1 MKNASRKEKFGVG
14 ISDIGRSAGM
24 EAYSSFENSEPHTI
38 KNESGGDRY
47 FIYRAIAGEKSRDF
61 MTVLKTASALGELF
75 SITIPILVPPSSAVA
90 DVRAPTSRRRRGRPA
105 WKNLEALIL
114 AAAPLI
120 RTIIE
125 EQREHGNIPGQVTYR
140 RIAQCIGED
149 RISWHSVRKLHKHG
163 SLEVRRT
170 IDGIYRDVPVLVRE
184 AVDLIGKEIKQ
195 ARIRKERPVY
205 RVVDIPEIARRIGK
219 DSISVN
225 AIYWIYNQG
234 PKDVRFRIDSIRRD
248 NQALIQEAIE
258 LLADARL
265 RITDT
270 SIARTAGLCLSCIN
284 REKRL
289 HPELER
295 IINAA
300 KVATRMLPKS
310 VQTCQLPRTAQASQL
325 LKRVGF
331 HDISRDHS
339 SNITRATA

>member
-61 MTVLKTASALGELF
+61 MTVLKTAS
-75 SITIPILVPPSSAVA
+75 SSAVA